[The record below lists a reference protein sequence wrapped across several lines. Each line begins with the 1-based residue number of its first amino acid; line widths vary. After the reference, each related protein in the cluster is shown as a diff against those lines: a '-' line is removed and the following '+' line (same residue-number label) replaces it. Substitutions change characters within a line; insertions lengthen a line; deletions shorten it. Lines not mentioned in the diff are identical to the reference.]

1 MANKE
6 KYATRIKEIDA
17 RIDDL
22 KAHMTM
28 WSRAGGRG
36 GAMAMQAYGEI
47 KELEREKERIL
58 NGTQEKIDAIE
69 QEIEILK
76 KLKNRI
82 SKLKVFR
89 QLELSQAIK
98 EQEQEILKLKRK

>member
-6 KYATRIKEIDA
+6 KYAARVKEIDA

-22 KAHMTM
+22 KVHMTM
-28 WSRAGGRG
+28 WGRAGGRG
-36 GAMAMQAYGEI
+36 GSMAMQALGEI
-47 KELEREKERIL
+47 NELKREKERIL
-58 NGTQEKIDAIE
+58 NGTQEKIDNLE
-69 QEIEILK
+69 QEIEILR

-89 QLELSQAIK
+89 QLELSKTIK
-98 EQEQEILKLKRK
+98 EQEQEIQMLLKK